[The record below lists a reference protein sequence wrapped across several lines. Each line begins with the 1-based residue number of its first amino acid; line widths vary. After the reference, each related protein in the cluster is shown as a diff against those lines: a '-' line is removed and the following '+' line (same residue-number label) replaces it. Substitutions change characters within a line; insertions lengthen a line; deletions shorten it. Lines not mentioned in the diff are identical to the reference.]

1 MDQKTIEK
9 YLKGTISTRERED
22 VMAWIVGPCLVLC
35 YSRREE

>member
-22 VMAWIVGPCLVLC
+22 VMAWIEK
-35 YSRREE
+35 EEKNKKGVSGT